1 MMRTLIPRVL
11 PGERARFVTLGLLL
25 FINSL
30 VQESNEVVATSGFV
44 SNVGV
49 KQVPWL
55 WTAEYLIVILVS
67 GAYSLVVDR
76 TKRERLTIALSLV
89 FSLLYSLLYVL
100 FVLRASE
107 WFSYSALLIVNSQQ
121 WHLIPLLIGALAND
135 MFTVAETKRLLS
147 LLGIVGVVGS
157 VLGNAVAA
165 GVAHFF
171 PEQNA
176 ALLLLNA
183 GLMLSQSIALLIG
196 LRWMTISARQAQ
208 HSESTSAVLREGFA
222 FVREVPVYRYMT
234 VAMLMVGVGWTV
246 IEYQL
251 LVSASYL
258 KPAALQA
265 FYGWFKVAVPVV
277 LLIVQT
283 VVASWL
289 LNHLGFRHVFIVLPA
304 ILLFSLLL
312 TMFVSGL
319 VGVAVGVYLVR
330 ITMQGIDESSRQS
343 FLGLVPDERRGRV
356 SAFVEGYLYPLG
368 YIIGCAMIGAVLWG
382 VKYHFFTPSA
392 GRVLYLALSCA
403 CVVVSLW
410 AMMRFRAT
418 YDVSMLN
425 WRLQRRRRASVL
437 DDLEF

>member
-1 MMRTLIPRVL
+1 MKTLLPRLL

-55 WTAEYLIVILVS
+55 WTVEYLLVILVS

-100 FVLRASE
+100 FV
-107 WFSYSALLIVNSQQ
+107 
-121 WHLIPLLIGALAND
+121 
-135 MFTVAETKRLLS
+135 
-147 LLGIVGVVGS
+147 
-157 VLGNAVAA
+157 
-165 GVAHFF
+165 
-171 PEQNA
+171 
-176 ALLLLNA
+176 
-183 GLMLSQSIALLIG
+183 
-196 LRWMTISARQAQ
+196 
-208 HSESTSAVLREGFA
+208 
-222 FVREVPVYRYMT
+222 REVPVYRYMT
-234 VAMLMVGVGWTV
+234 VAMLMVGIGWTV

-251 LVSASYL
+251 LVSASHL

-265 FYGWFKVAVPVV
+265 FYGWFKVAVPLV
-277 LLIVQT
+277 LLIVQS

-289 LNHLGFRHVFIVLPA
+289 LNRLGSRHVFTVLPA
-304 ILLFSLLL
+304 VLLFSLLL
-312 TMFVSGL
+312 TMLVPGL
-319 VGVAVGVYLVR
+319 VGVAAGVYLVR
-330 ITMQGIDESSRQS
+330 VTTQGVDESSRQS

-382 VKYHFFTPSA
+382 MKYHLFAPSA
-392 GRVLYLALSCA
+392 GRTLYLGLSCA
-403 CVVVSLW
+403 CAVVSLW
-410 AMMRFRAT
+410 AMMQFRAT

>member
-1 MMRTLIPRVL
+1 MMKSLLPRL
-11 PGERARFVTLGLLL
+11 RPGERARFITLGLLL

-49 KQVPWL
+49 QQVLWL
-55 WTAEYLIVILVS
+55 WTVEYLVVILVS
-67 GAYSLVVDR
+67 GAYSLIVDR
-76 TKRERLTIALSLV
+76 TRRERLTLTLSLI
-89 FSLLYSLLYVL
+89 FSLLYSLLAVL
-100 FVLRASE
+100 FFLRTPE

-135 MFTVAETKRLLS
+135 MFTVAETKRLLP
-147 LLGIVGVVGS
+147 LLGLVGVVGS
-157 VLGNAVAA
+157 VLGNAGAA
-165 GVAHFF
+165 GAAHFF

-176 ALLLLNA
+176 ALLLGNA
-183 GLMLSQSIALLIG
+183 GLLLLQGIALLIG
-196 LRWMTISARQAQ
+196 LRWITMAARQAP
-208 HSESTSAVLREGFA
+208 HSEGTPVVLREGFA
-222 FVREVPVYRYMT
+222 FVREVPAYRYMT
-234 VAMLMVGVGWTV
+234 VAMLMVGIGWTV

-251 LVSASYL
+251 LVSASSL

-265 FYGWFKVAVPVV
+265 FYGGFKVAVPVG
-277 LLIVQT
+277 LLIVQS
-283 VVASWL
+283 VVAGRL
-289 LNHLGFRHVFIVLPA
+289 LNRLGFRHVFIVLPVV
-304 ILLFSLLL
+304 LLFSLLL
-312 TMFVSGL
+312 TLLGLGL

-330 ITMQGIDESSRQS
+330 ITMQGIDESARQS

-368 YIIGCAMIGAVLWG
+368 YLIGCAMMGAVLWG
-382 VKYHFFTPSA
+382 VKCHFCTPSA

-403 CVVVSLW
+403 CAVVSLW

>member
-1 MMRTLIPRVL
+1 MMKTLIPRLL

-25 FINSL
+25 FLNSL

-49 KQVPWL
+49 QQVPWL

-76 TKRERLTIALSLV
+76 TRRERLTVALSLV

-107 WFSYSALLIVNSQQ
+107 WLSYSALLIVNSQQ

-135 MFTVAETKRLLS
+135 MFTVAETKRLFP

-165 GVAHFF
+165 GAAHFF

-176 ALLLLNA
+176 TLLLLNA
-183 GLMLSQSIALLIG
+183 GLMLSQGVALLIG
-196 LRWMTISARQAQ
+196 LRWIPMSARQAP
-208 HSESTSAVLREGFA
+208 HGESPSAVLREGFA
-222 FVREVPVYRYMT
+222 FVREVPVYRYLT
-234 VAMLMVGVGWTV
+234 VAMLMVGIGWTV
-246 IEYQL
+246 LEYQL
-251 LVSASYL
+251 LVSASPL
-258 KPAALQA
+258 KPAALQT
-265 FYGWFKVAVPVV
+265 FYGGFKVAVPLG
-277 LLIVQT
+277 LLIVQSLL
-283 VVASWL
+283 ASWL
-289 LNHLGFRHVFIVLPA
+289 LNRLGFRHVFLLLPA
-304 ILLFSLLL
+304 VLLFSLGLTLL
-312 TMFVSGL
+312 VSGL
-319 VGVAVGVYLVR
+319 VGVAAGVYLVR
-330 ITMQGIDESSRQS
+330 VTMQGVDEPSRQA

-368 YIIGCAMIGAVLWG
+368 YLIGCAMIGAVLWG
-382 VKYHFFTPSA
+382 TKYHLFAPSA
-392 GRVLYLALSCA
+392 GRALYLGLSCA
-403 CVVVSLW
+403 CAVVSLW

-425 WRLQRRRRASVL
+425 WRLQRRRRASAL
-437 DDLEF
+437 GDLEF

>member
-1 MMRTLIPRVL
+1 MKTLLPRLL

-49 KQVPWL
+49 EQVPWL
-55 WTAEYLIVILVS
+55 WTAEYLLVILVA

-76 TKRERLTIALSLV
+76 TRRERLTVVLSLV

-100 FVLRASE
+100 FVLQASE

-135 MFTVAETKRLLS
+135 MFTVAETKRLFP
-147 LLGIVGVVGS
+147 LLGVVGVIGS
-157 VLGNAVAA
+157 VAGNAVAA
-165 GVAHFF
+165 GGAHFF

-183 GLMLSQSIALLIG
+183 GLMLSQGIALLIG
-196 LRWMTISARQAQ
+196 LRWITISARQAP
-208 HSESTSAVLREGFA
+208 HGESTSAVLREGFA

-234 VAMLMVGVGWTV
+234 VAMLMVGIGWTV

-251 LVSASYL
+251 LVSASHL

-265 FYGWFKVAVPVV
+265 FYGWFKVAVPVM
-277 LLIVQT
+277 LLIVQS
-283 VVASWL
+283 VVARWL
-289 LNHLGFRHVFIVLPA
+289 LNQLGFRHIFIVLPA
-304 ILLFSLLL
+304 VLLFSLLL
-312 TMFVSGL
+312 TMFVPGL
-319 VGVAVGVYLVR
+319 VGVAAGVYLVR
-330 ITMQGIDESSRQS
+330 ITMQGVDESSRQS

-356 SAFVEGYLYPLG
+356 GAFVEGYLYPLG
-368 YIIGCAMIGAVLWG
+368 YLIGCAMIGAVLWG
-382 VKYHFFTPSA
+382 AQCHFFAPSVA
-392 GRVLYLALSCA
+392 RKVYLGLSCA
-403 CVVVSLW
+403 CAVVSLW

-425 WRLQRRRRASVL
+425 WRLQRRRRASGL
-437 DDLEF
+437 GDLEF